1 MIANTITD
9 FLVHNRVSTTEV
21 ADVLGKSG
29 ALENIFAVNRGHY
42 KAGIIKYVYA
52 YDESNWPVH
61 EQIEDIEEDRIIFV
75 DSFDCGNR
83 AIFGELV
90 SKYLLLYRQ
99 SRAIVINGNMRD
111 AAEVYRENYP
121 IWCKGFTP
129 IGCFNKCPEKELE
142 ESRYKARKASLD
154 GAIAVCDDC
163 GVVIIPKDKITEEM
177 LYKLHDIEN
186 QEDIWFDRLNHFKE
200 STFDI
205 VCKKTYLADKEY
217 MRIRKKIEEGR
228 DE

>member
-1 MIANTITD
+1 MIADRIVD
-9 FLVHNRVSTTEV
+9 FLIHNRVSTTEV

-29 ALENIFAVNRGHY
+29 ALEDIHAVNRGHY
-42 KAGIIKYVYA
+42 RAGIIKYIYA
-52 YDESNWPVH
+52 YEESNWPVH
-61 EQIEDIEEDRIIFV
+61 EQIENVEEDRIIYV
-75 DSFDCGNR
+75 DAFDCGNR

-99 SRAIVINGNMRD
+99 SKAIIINGNMRD

-129 IGCFNKCPEKELE
+129 IGCFNRKPEKELE
-142 ESRYKARKASLD
+142 VSRYITKKNSLD

-163 GVVIIPKDKITEEM
+163 GVVVIPKEEINEKM
-177 LYKLHDIEN
+177 LSKLQGIEN

-205 VCKKTYLADKEY
+205 VCKKTYLDDQEY
-217 MRIRKKIEEGR
+217 MKIRRKIEDGR
-228 DE
+228 A